1 MSMDCPGCGPECA
14 NCWIY
19 SCLDYLLPYDLDP
32 ASGPCNPDP
41 VSGKTFAT
49 AGTAAARA
57 PLFFAACRGPISAEL
72 GTQFQPGLHQA
83 LRDSGFTHELH
94 QQTV

>member
-14 NCWIY
+14 NCWIN
-19 SCLDYLLPYDLDP
+19 SCLDYLLPYNL
-32 ASGPCNPDP
+32 AP

-57 PLFFAACRGPISAEL
+57 PLFFAACRGPIPAEL
-72 GTQFQPGLHQA
+72 GTQFQPGLQQP
-83 LRDSGFTHELH
+83 LRDFGFTHELH